1 MKKKIWHLSRCATV
15 CTVLLFLQQTIQSQV
30 SNPSTWES
38 FVRSNANI
46 SVRDTFRMQTFTGLP
61 YDNWNYTTI
70 GDVYIEDISET
81 NIPDD
86 PEQGRGH
93 GSHGLRMPM
102 NTQVAFEHFTL
113 TNHQDIKISVR
124 KGGIHLV
131 KEEDMK
137 ARTYRKGETSYP
149 SLVPDIGESGI
160 NPFKTTD
167 IKDNPPGLDLI
178 VPAPAANTQN
188 GYYYVDSVYAHG
200 MIPSYS
206 LFTGSSD
213 WNNEDRWSHLPAYR
227 HRNAL
232 INGNIS
238 VNTNI
243 SSEDI
248 FIGDGSIRISPTGNL
263 SANNLTI
270 YSDDN
275 ALASSSTLR
284 SSGTINIAG
293 KITVEKTFA
302 QKGKWYFISF
312 PFDIFASGIDPD
324 FQLGDDKSNTNGNY
338 FYVQA
343 YNGEK
348 RANSQSLSNNWEVIP
363 QTIINT
369 SQPIFKKNKG
379 YLIAIDT
386 SADHQNLRFSS
397 KAGDIPT
404 DFGKNGQAS
413 IPVSINNQSQNQNH
427 NGWYLCG
434 NPLPAPLSL
443 SQIESNSALDGYIY
457 IYDGSTYQPYVIGSD
472 FAIPPFSAFFV
483 KANKSTSLSV
493 YSTSEPANYKLLST
507 NAPISFSTSEPQARQ
522 NPPVSNQAFS
532 FPELS
537 YQLENKT
544 LFITNLPSPGKVK
557 LFTPAGILVFTQAV
571 QAGNP
576 ILPIPLPQGLYILI
590 IQTEHYRAQYK
601 CVLTS

>member
-1 MKKKIWHLSRCATV
+1 MKKKIWHLSRCIVV
-15 CTVLLFLQQTIQSQV
+15 CTAFLFVQQFIQSQV

-38 FVRSNANI
+38 FVQSNANI
-46 SVRDTFRMQTFTGLP
+46 SIRDTFRMQTFEGLAS
-61 YDNWNYTTI
+61 DNWDYAITSEAL
-70 GDVYIEDISET
+70 IEDISGVKD
-81 NIPDD
+81 IPNS
-86 PEQGRGH
+86 H
-93 GSHGLRMPM
+93 GNYGLRMPM

-113 TNHQDIKISVR
+113 TNHQDIKISIR

-131 KEEDMK
+131 EGEDMR

-149 SLVPDIGESGI
+149 SLVPTIGESGI

-167 IKDNPPGLDLI
+167 IKNNPPGLDII
-178 VPAPAANTQN
+178 VPAPAANTKN

-200 MIPSYS
+200 MIPTHS
-206 LFTGSSD
+206 LFTGNSD
-213 WNNEDRWSHLPAYR
+213 WNHEDRWSHLPAYR

-238 VNTNI
+238 INTNI
-243 SSEDI
+243 SCKDI
-248 FIGDGSIRISPTGNL
+248 FIGNGNIHILPTGNL

-270 YSDDN
+270 YPNDGT
-275 ALASSSTLR
+275 LASSSTLR
-284 SSGTINIAG
+284 SSGTINISG
-293 KITVEKTFA
+293 KITIEKTFA

-312 PFDIFASGIDPD
+312 PFDVFASGIDPD
-324 FQLGDDKSNTNGNY
+324 FKLGDDKSDTNGNY
-338 FYVQA
+338 FYIQA

-379 YLIAIDT
+379 YLVAIDT
-386 SADHQNLRFSS
+386 SANRQNLRFSS

-457 IYDGSTYQPYVIGSD
+457 IYDGSTYQSYAIGSD
-472 FAIPPFSAFFV
+472 FAIPSFSAFFV

-493 YSTSEPANYKLLST
+493 YNTSEPTNYKLLST
-507 NAPISFSTSEPQARQ
+507 NAPISFPTSEPQARQ
-522 NPPVSNQAFS
+522 DPPASNQAFS
-532 FPELS
+532 FPKLS
-537 YQLENKT
+537 YHLENKT
-544 LFITNLPSPGKVK
+544 LFITNLPSSGKIE

-576 ILPIPLPQGLYILI
+576 ILPISLPQGLYILI
-590 IQTEHYRAQYK
+590 IQTEHDRAQYK

>member
-1 MKKKIWHLSRCATV
+1 MKKRIWHLSRCVVV
-15 CTVLLFLQQTIQSQV
+15 CTAFLFVQQFIQSQV

-38 FVRSNANI
+38 FVQSNANI
-46 SVRDTFRMQTFTGLP
+46 SIRDTFRMQTFEGLAS
-61 YDNWNYTTI
+61 DNWDYAIT
-70 GDVYIEDISET
+70 GEALIEDISGVKD
-81 NIPDD
+81 IPNS
-86 PEQGRGH
+86 H
-93 GSHGLRMPM
+93 GNYGLRMPM

-113 TNHQDIKISVR
+113 TNHQDIKISIR
-124 KGGIHLV
+124 KGGILLV
-131 KEEDMK
+131 EGEGMR

-149 SLVPDIGESGI
+149 SLVPTIGESGI

-167 IKDNPPGLDLI
+167 IKNNPPGLDLI
-178 VPAPAANTQN
+178 VPTPAANTKN

-200 MIPSYS
+200 MIPTYS
-206 LFTGSSD
+206 LFTGNSD
-213 WNNEDRWSHLPAYR
+213 WNHEDRWSHLPAYR

-238 VNTNI
+238 INTNI
-243 SSEDI
+243 SCKDI
-248 FIGDGSIRISPTGNL
+248 FIGNGNIHILPTGNL

-270 YSDDN
+270 YPNDGI
-275 ALASSSTLR
+275 LASSSTLR
-284 SSGTINIAG
+284 SSGTINISG
-293 KITVEKTFA
+293 KITIEKTFA

-312 PFDIFASGIDPD
+312 PFDVFASGIDPD
-324 FQLGDDKSNTNGNY
+324 FQLGDDKSDTNGNY
-338 FYVQA
+338 FYVQT

-348 RANSQSLSNNWEVIP
+348 RANSQSPSNNWEVIP

-379 YLIAIDT
+379 YLIAIDA
-386 SADHQNLRFSS
+386 SADRQNLRFSS
-397 KAGDIPT
+397 KAKDIPI

-472 FAIPPFSAFFV
+472 FAIPPFC
-483 KANKSTSLSV
+483 TSLSV
-493 YSTSEPANYKLLST
+493 YNTSEPANYKLLST
-507 NAPISFSTSEPQARQ
+507 NAPISFPTSEPQARQ
-522 NPPVSNQAFS
+522 DPPVSNQAFS

-544 LFITNLPSPGKVK
+544 LFINNLPSPGKVK
-557 LFTPAGILVFTQAV
+557 LLTPAGILVFTQAV

>member
-1 MKKKIWHLSRCATV
+1 MKKRIWHLSRCVVV
-15 CTVLLFLQQTIQSQV
+15 CTAFLFVQQFIQSQV

-38 FVRSNANI
+38 FVQSNANI
-46 SVRDTFRMQTFTGLP
+46 SIRDTFRMQTFEGLAS
-61 YDNWNYTTI
+61 DNWDYAIT
-70 GDVYIEDISET
+70 GEALIEDISGVKD
-81 NIPDD
+81 IPNS
-86 PEQGRGH
+86 H
-93 GSHGLRMPM
+93 GNYGLRMPM

-113 TNHQDIKISVR
+113 TNHQDIKISIR
-124 KGGIHLV
+124 KGGILLV
-131 KEEDMK
+131 EGEGMR

-149 SLVPDIGESGI
+149 SLVPTIGESGI

-167 IKDNPPGLDLI
+167 IKNNPPGLDLI
-178 VPAPAANTQN
+178 VPTPAANTKN

-200 MIPSYS
+200 MIPTYS
-206 LFTGSSD
+206 LFTGNSD
-213 WNNEDRWSHLPAYR
+213 WNHEDRWSHLPAYR

-238 VNTNI
+238 INTNI
-243 SSEDI
+243 SCKDI
-248 FIGDGSIRISPTGNL
+248 FIGNGNIHILPTGNL

-270 YSDDN
+270 YPNDGI
-275 ALASSSTLR
+275 LASSSTLR
-284 SSGTINIAG
+284 SSGTINISG
-293 KITVEKTFA
+293 KITIEKTFA

-312 PFDIFASGIDPD
+312 PFDVFASGIDPD
-324 FQLGDDKSNTNGNY
+324 FQLGDDKSDTNGNY
-338 FYVQA
+338 FYVQT

-348 RANSQSLSNNWEVIP
+348 RANSQSPSNNWEVIP

-379 YLIAIDT
+379 YLIAIDA
-386 SADHQNLRFSS
+386 SADRQNLRFSS
-397 KAGDIPT
+397 KAKDIPI

-483 KANKSTSLSV
+483 KANNSTSLSV
-493 YSTSEPANYKLLST
+493 YNTSEPANYKLLST
-507 NAPISFSTSEPQARQ
+507 NAPISFPTSEPQARQ
-522 NPPVSNQAFS
+522 DPPVSNQAFS
-532 FPELS
+532 FPELCLRNIIAS
-537 YQLENKT
+537 KT
-544 LFITNLPSPGKVK
+544 LFINNLPSPGKVK
-557 LFTPAGILVFTQAV
+557 LLTPAGILVFTQAV

>member
-1 MKKKIWHLSRCATV
+1 MKKRIWHLSRCVVV
-15 CTVLLFLQQTIQSQV
+15 CTAFLFVQQFIQSQV
-30 SNPSTWES
+30 SNPSTWEG
-38 FVRSNANI
+38 FVQSNANI
-46 SVRDTFRMQTFTGLP
+46 SIRDTFRMQTFEGLAS
-61 YDNWNYTTI
+61 DNWDYAIT
-70 GDVYIEDISET
+70 GEALIEDISSVKD
-81 NIPDD
+81 IPN
-86 PEQGRGH
+86 GH
-93 GSHGLRMPM
+93 GNYGLRMPM

-113 TNHQDIKISVR
+113 TDHQDIKISIR
-124 KGGIHLV
+124 KGGILLV
-131 KEEDMK
+131 EGEGMR

-149 SLVPDIGESGI
+149 SLVLTIGESGI

-167 IKDNPPGLDLI
+167 IKNNPPGLDLI
-178 VPAPAANTQN
+178 VPAPAANTKN

-200 MIPSYS
+200 VIPTYS
-206 LFTGSSD
+206 LFTGNSD
-213 WNNEDRWSHLPAYR
+213 WNHEDRWSHLPAYR

-238 VNTNI
+238 INTNI
-243 SSEDI
+243 SCKDI
-248 FIGDGSIRISPTGNL
+248 FIGNGNIHILPTGNL

-270 YSDDN
+270 YPNDGT
-275 ALASSSTLR
+275 LASSSTLR

-293 KITVEKTFA
+293 KITIEKTFA

-324 FQLGDDKSNTNGNY
+324 FQLGDNKSNTNGNY
-338 FYVQA
+338 FYIQA

-363 QTIINT
+363 QTIVNT
-369 SQPIFKKNKG
+369 PQPIFKKNKG
-379 YLIAIDT
+379 YLIAIDA
-386 SADHQNLRFSS
+386 SANRQTLRFTS
-397 KAGDIPT
+397 KAGDIPN
-404 DFGKNGQAS
+404 DFGKNGQAP
-413 IPVSINNQSQNQNH
+413 IQITINTQSKSQNH

-434 NPLPAPLSL
+434 NPLPAPLAL

-493 YSTSEPANYKLLST
+493 YNTSEPANYKLLST
-507 NAPISFSTSEPQARQ
+507 NAPISFPTSEPQARQ
-522 NPPVSNQAFS
+522 DPPVSNQVFS

-544 LFITNLPSPGKVK
+544 LFITNLPSPGKVE

-576 ILPIPLPQGLYILI
+576 ILPIPLPLGLYILI
-590 IQTEHYRAQYK
+590 IQTEHYRVQYK

>member
-1 MKKKIWHLSRCATV
+1 MKKKIWHLSRCAAI
-15 CTVLLFLQQTIQSQV
+15 CTAFLFVQQFIQSQV

-38 FVRSNANI
+38 FAQSNANI
-46 SVRDTFRMQTFTGLP
+46 SIRDTFRMQTFTGLT

-70 GDVYIEDISET
+70 GNVSIEDISET
-81 NIPDD
+81 DIPDD
-86 PEQGRGH
+86 PKQGRGH
-93 GSHGLRMPM
+93 GTHGLRMPM
-102 NTQVAFEHFTL
+102 NTQVAFEHIPL
-113 TNHQDIKISVR
+113 TTYQNVIISVR
-124 KGGIHLV
+124 KGGIHLM
-131 KEEDMK
+131 KGEEMQ
-137 ARTYRKGETSYP
+137 ARTYRVGETNYP
-149 SLVPDIGESGI
+149 PLASLENSEI

-167 IKDNPPGLDLI
+167 IKNNPPGLDLI
-178 VPAPAANTQN
+178 VPAPAANTKN

-200 MIPSYS
+200 MIPTYS
-206 LFTGSSD
+206 LFTGNSD
-213 WNNEDRWSHLPAYR
+213 WNHEDRWSHLPAYR

-238 VNTNI
+238 INTNI
-243 SSEDI
+243 SCNDI
-248 FIGDGSIRISPTGNL
+248 FIGDGSIHILPTGNL

-270 YSDDN
+270 YPNDDI
-275 ALASSSTLR
+275 LASSSTLR
-284 SSGTINIAG
+284 SSGTINISG
-293 KITVEKTFA
+293 KITIEKTFA

-312 PFDIFASGIDPD
+312 PFDVFASGIDPD
-324 FQLGDDKSNTNGNY
+324 FQLGDDKSDTNGNY
-338 FYVQA
+338 FYVQT

-348 RANSQSLSNNWEVIP
+348 RANSQSPSNNWEVIP

-379 YLIAIDT
+379 YLIAIDAA
-386 SADHQNLRFSS
+386 ADRQNLRFSS

-413 IPVSINNQSQNQNH
+413 IPVRINNQSQNQNH

-434 NPLPAPLSL
+434 NPLPAPLAL

-483 KANKSTSLSV
+483 KANKTTSLSV
-493 YSTSEPANYKLLST
+493 HNTSETANYKLLST
-507 NAPISFSTSEPQARQ
+507 NAPISFPTSEPQARQ
-522 NPPVSNQAFS
+522 DPPVSNQAFS

-544 LFITNLPSPGKVK
+544 LFINNLPSPGKVK

-590 IQTEHYRAQYK
+590 IQTKHYRAQYK

>member
-1 MKKKIWHLSRCATV
+1 MKKRIWHLSRCVVV
-15 CTVLLFLQQTIQSQV
+15 CTAFLFVQQFIQSQV

-38 FVRSNANI
+38 FVQSNANI
-46 SVRDTFRMQTFTGLP
+46 SIRDTFRMQTFEGLAS
-61 YDNWNYTTI
+61 DNWDYAIT
-70 GDVYIEDISET
+70 GEALIEDISGVKD
-81 NIPDD
+81 IPNS
-86 PEQGRGH
+86 H
-93 GSHGLRMPM
+93 GNYGLRMPM

-113 TNHQDIKISVR
+113 TNHQDIKISIR
-124 KGGIHLV
+124 KGGILLV
-131 KEEDMK
+131 EGEGMR

-149 SLVPDIGESGI
+149 SLVPTIGESGI

-167 IKDNPPGLDLI
+167 IKNNPPGLDLI
-178 VPAPAANTQN
+178 VTKQAANTKN

-200 MIPSYS
+200 MLPTYS
-206 LFTGSSD
+206 LFTGNSD
-213 WNNEDRWSHLPAYR
+213 WNHEDHWSHLPTYR

-238 VNTNI
+238 INTNI
-243 SSEDI
+243 SCKDI
-248 FIGDGSIRISPTGNL
+248 FIGNGNIHILPTGNL

-270 YSDDN
+270 YPNDGT
-275 ALASSSTLR
+275 LASSSTLR
-284 SSGTINIAG
+284 SSGTINISG
-293 KITVEKTFA
+293 KITIERTFA
-302 QKGKWYFISF
+302 QKGLWYFISF
-312 PFDIFASGIDPD
+312 PFDVFASGIDPD
-324 FQLGDDKSNTNGNY
+324 FQLGDDKSDTNGNY
-338 FYVQA
+338 FYVQT

-348 RANSQSLSNNWEVIP
+348 RANSQSPSNNWEVIP

-379 YLIAIDT
+379 YLIAIAAT
-386 SADHQNLRFSS
+386 AGRQNLRFSS
-397 KAGDIPT
+397 KAKDIPI
-404 DFGKNGQAS
+404 DFGKSGQAS
-413 IPVSINNQSQNQNH
+413 IPVSINNQCQNQNH

-493 YSTSEPANYKLLST
+493 YNTSEPANYKLLST
-507 NAPISFSTSEPQARQ
+507 NAPISFQTSEPQDRQ
-522 NPPVSNQAFS
+522 DPPVSNQAFS

-544 LFITNLPSPGKVK
+544 LFINNLPSPGKVK
-557 LFTPAGILVFTQAV
+557 LLTPAGILVFTQAV

>member
-1 MKKKIWHLSRCATV
+1 MKKRIWHLSRCVVV
-15 CTVLLFLQQTIQSQV
+15 CTAFLFVQQFIQSQV

-38 FVRSNANI
+38 FVQSNANI
-46 SVRDTFRMQTFTGLP
+46 SIRDTFRMQTFEGLAS
-61 YDNWNYTTI
+61 DNWDYAIT
-70 GDVYIEDISET
+70 GEALIEDISGVKD
-81 NIPDD
+81 IPNS
-86 PEQGRGH
+86 H
-93 GSHGLRMPM
+93 GNYGLRMPM
-102 NTQVAFEHFTL
+102 NTQAAFEHFTL
-113 TNHQDIKISVR
+113 TDHQDIKISIR
-124 KGGIHLV
+124 KGGILLV
-131 KEEDMK
+131 EGEGMR

-149 SLVPDIGESGI
+149 SLVPTIGESGI

-167 IKDNPPGLDLI
+167 IKNNPPGLDLI
-178 VPAPAANTQN
+178 VPTPAANTKN

-200 MIPSYS
+200 MIPTYS
-206 LFTGSSD
+206 LFTGNSD
-213 WNNEDRWSHLPAYR
+213 WNHEDHWSHLPAYR

-238 VNTNI
+238 INTNI
-243 SSEDI
+243 SCKDI
-248 FIGDGSIRISPTGNL
+248 FIGNGNIHILPTGNL

-270 YSDDN
+270 YPNDGT
-275 ALASSSTLR
+275 LASSSTLR
-284 SSGTINIAG
+284 SSGTINISG
-293 KITVEKTFA
+293 KITIERTFA

-312 PFDIFASGIDPD
+312 PFDVFASGIDPD
-324 FQLGDDKSNTNGNY
+324 FQLGDDKSDTNGNY
-338 FYVQA
+338 FYVQT

-348 RANSQSLSNNWEVIP
+348 RANSQSPSNNWEVIP
-363 QTIINT
+363 RTIINT

-379 YLIAIDT
+379 YLIAIDA
-386 SADHQNLRFSS
+386 SADRQNLRFSS
-397 KAGDIPT
+397 KAKDIPI
-404 DFGKNGQAS
+404 DFGKNG
-413 IPVSINNQSQNQNH
+413 H

-483 KANKSTSLSV
+483 KANKSTNLSV
-493 YSTSEPANYKLLST
+493 YNTSETANYKLLST
-507 NAPISFSTSEPQARQ
+507 NAPISFPTSEPQARQ
-522 NPPVSNQAFS
+522 DPPVSNQAFS

-544 LFITNLPSPGKVK
+544 LFINNLSSPGKVK
-557 LFTPAGILVFTQAV
+557 LLTPAGILVFTQVV

>member
-1 MKKKIWHLSRCATV
+1 MKKKIWHLSRCAAV
-15 CTVLLFLQQTIQSQV
+15 CTAFLFVQQFIQSQV

-38 FVRSNANI
+38 FVQSNANI
-46 SVRDTFRMQTFTGLP
+46 SIRDTFRMQTFEGLAS
-61 YDNWNYTTI
+61 DNWDYAIT
-70 GDVYIEDISET
+70 GEALIEDISGVKD
-81 NIPDD
+81 IPNS
-86 PEQGRGH
+86 H
-93 GSHGLRMPM
+93 GNYGLRMPM

-113 TNHQDIKISVR
+113 TDHQDIKISIR
-124 KGGIHLV
+124 KGGILLV
-131 KEEDMK
+131 EGEDMR

-149 SLVPDIGESGI
+149 SLVPTIGESGI

-167 IKDNPPGLDLI
+167 IKNNPPGLDII
-178 VPAPAANTQN
+178 VPAPAANTKN

-200 MIPSYS
+200 MIPTYS
-206 LFTGSSD
+206 LFTGNSD
-213 WNNEDRWSHLPAYR
+213 WNHEDRWSHLPAYR

-238 VNTNI
+238 INTNI
-243 SSEDI
+243 SCKDI
-248 FIGDGSIRISPTGNL
+248 FIGNGNIHILPTIS
-263 SANNLTI
+263 
-270 YSDDN
+270 
-275 ALASSSTLR
+275 
-284 SSGTINIAG
+284 G
-293 KITVEKTFA
+293 KITIEKTFA

-312 PFDIFASGIDPD
+312 PFDVFASGIDPD
-324 FQLGDDKSNTNGNY
+324 FQLGDDKSDTNGNY
-338 FYVQA
+338 FYVQT

-348 RANSQSLSNNWEVIP
+348 RANSQSPSNNWEVIP

-379 YLIAIDT
+379 YLIAIDA
-386 SADHQNLRFSS
+386 SADRQNLRFSS
-397 KAGDIPT
+397 KAGDIPI

-493 YSTSEPANYKLLST
+493 YNTSEPANYKLLST
-507 NAPISFSTSEPQARQ
+507 NAPISFPTSEPQARQ
-522 NPPVSNQAFS
+522 DSPVSNQVFS

-544 LFITNLPSPGKVK
+544 LFITNLPSPGKVE

>member
-1 MKKKIWHLSRCATV
+1 MKKRIWHLSRCVVV
-15 CTVLLFLQQTIQSQV
+15 CTAFLFVQQFIQSQV

-38 FVRSNANI
+38 FVQSNANI
-46 SVRDTFRMQTFTGLP
+46 SIRDTFRMQTFEGLAS
-61 YDNWNYTTI
+61 DNWDYAIT
-70 GDVYIEDISET
+70 GEALIEDISGVKD
-81 NIPDD
+81 IPNS
-86 PEQGRGH
+86 H
-93 GSHGLRMPM
+93 GNYGLRMPM

-113 TNHQDIKISVR
+113 TDHQDIKISIR
-124 KGGIHLV
+124 KGGILLV
-131 KEEDMK
+131 EGEGMR

-149 SLVPDIGESGI
+149 SLVPTIGESGI

-167 IKDNPPGLDLI
+167 IKNNPPGLDLI
-178 VPAPAANTQN
+178 VPTPAANTKN

-200 MIPSYS
+200 MIPTYS
-206 LFTGSSD
+206 LFTGNSD
-213 WNNEDRWSHLPAYR
+213 WNHEDRWSHLPAYR

-238 VNTNI
+238 INTNI
-243 SSEDI
+243 SCKDI
-248 FIGDGSIRISPTGNL
+248 FIGNGNIHILPTGNL

-270 YSDDN
+270 YPNDGI
-275 ALASSSTLR
+275 LVSSSTLR
-284 SSGTINIAG
+284 SSGTINISG
-293 KITVEKTFA
+293 KITIEKTFA

-312 PFDIFASGIDPD
+312 PFDVFASGIDPD
-324 FQLGDDKSNTNGNY
+324 FQLGDNKSDTNGNY
-338 FYVQA
+338 FYVQT

-348 RANSQSLSNNWEVIP
+348 RANSQSPSNNWEVIP
-363 QTIINT
+363 RTIINT

-379 YLIAIDT
+379 YLIAIDA
-386 SADHQNLRFSS
+386 SADRQNLRFSS
-397 KAGDIPT
+397 KAKDIPI

-483 KANKSTSLSV
+483 KANKSTNLSV
-493 YSTSEPANYKLLST
+493 YNTSETANYKLLST
-507 NAPISFSTSEPQARQ
+507 NSPISLTTSEPQARQ
-522 NPPVSNQAFS
+522 DPPDSNQAFS
-532 FPELS
+532 FPELR

-544 LFITNLPSPGKVK
+544 LFINNLSSPGKVK
-557 LFTPAGILVFTQAV
+557 LLTPAGILVFTQVV

>member
-1 MKKKIWHLSRCATV
+1 
-15 CTVLLFLQQTIQSQV
+15 
-30 SNPSTWES
+30 
-38 FVRSNANI
+38 
-46 SVRDTFRMQTFTGLP
+46 
-61 YDNWNYTTI
+61 
-70 GDVYIEDISET
+70 
-81 NIPDD
+81 
-86 PEQGRGH
+86 
-93 GSHGLRMPM
+93 
-102 NTQVAFEHFTL
+102 
-113 TNHQDIKISVR
+113 
-124 KGGIHLV
+124 
-131 KEEDMK
+131 
-137 ARTYRKGETSYP
+137 
-149 SLVPDIGESGI
+149 
-160 NPFKTTD
+160 
-167 IKDNPPGLDLI
+167 
-178 VPAPAANTQN
+178 
-188 GYYYVDSVYAHG
+188 
-200 MIPSYS
+200 MIPTYS
-206 LFTGSSD
+206 LFTGNSD
-213 WNNEDRWSHLPAYR
+213 WNHEDRWSHLPAYR

-238 VNTNI
+238 INTNI
-243 SSEDI
+243 SCKDI
-248 FIGDGSIRISPTGNL
+248 FIGNGNIHILPTGNL

-270 YSDDN
+270 YPNDGI
-275 ALASSSTLR
+275 LASSSTLR
-284 SSGTINIAG
+284 SSGTINISG
-293 KITVEKTFA
+293 KITIEKTFA

-312 PFDIFASGIDPD
+312 PFDVFASGIDPD
-324 FQLGDDKSNTNGNY
+324 FQLGDDKSDTNGNY
-338 FYVQA
+338 FYVQT

-348 RANSQSLSNNWEVIP
+348 RANSQSPSNNWEVIP

-379 YLIAIDT
+379 YLIAIDA
-386 SADHQNLRFSS
+386 SADRQNLRFSS
-397 KAGDIPT
+397 KAKDIPI

-483 KANKSTSLSV
+483 KANNSTSLSV
-493 YSTSEPANYKLLST
+493 YNTSEPANYKLLST
-507 NAPISFSTSEPQARQ
+507 NAPISFPTSEPQARQ
-522 NPPVSNQAFS
+522 DSPVSNQAFS

-544 LFITNLPSPGKVK
+544 LFITNLPSPGKVE

>member
-1 MKKKIWHLSRCATV
+1 MRKSIWHLSRCIAV
-15 CTVLLFLQQTIQSQV
+15 CTVSLCVQQSIQSQV
-30 SNPSTWES
+30 STPSTWES
-38 FVRSNANI
+38 FVRSSENI
-46 SVRDTFRMQTFTGLP
+46 SIRDTFRMQTFEGLAS
-61 YDNWNYTTI
+61 DNWDYTLTGDAFIENISGVKDIPNSHGNY
-70 GDVYIEDISET
+70 
-81 NIPDD
+81 
-86 PEQGRGH
+86 
-93 GSHGLRMPM
+93 GLRMPM
-102 NTQVAFEHFTL
+102 GTQVAFEHFSL
-113 TNHQDIKISVR
+113 TNHQDIKIGIR
-124 KGGIHLV
+124 KGGILLV
-131 KEEDMK
+131 KGEEMK
-137 ARTYRKGETSYP
+137 ARTYRPDETTYP
-149 SLVPDIGESGI
+149 ALVKEIGEDGI
-160 NPFKTTD
+160 NSFSTTNVSN
-167 IKDNPPGLDLI
+167 NPPGVDLI
-178 VPAPAANTQN
+178 APSPAANSKN

-200 MIPSYS
+200 MIPAYS

-213 WNNEDRWSHLPAYR
+213 WNTESGWSHLPAYR

-243 SSEDI
+243 SCKDI

-263 SANNLTI
+263 SANSLTI
-270 YSDDN
+270 YSGDN

-284 SSGTINIAG
+284 SSGTINISG
-293 KITVEKTFA
+293 KITIEKTFA

-312 PFDIFASGIDPD
+312 PFDVFASGIDPD
-324 FQLGDDKSNTNGNY
+324 FQLGDDKSDTNGNY
-338 FYVQA
+338 FYVQT

-348 RANSQSLSNNWEVIP
+348 RANSQSLSGNWEVIP

-379 YLIAIDT
+379 YLIAIDA
-386 SADHQNLRFSS
+386 SADRQSLRFSS
-397 KAGDIPT
+397 KAKDIPI

-493 YSTSEPANYKLLST
+493 YNTSETANYKLLST
-507 NAPISFSTSEPQARQ
+507 NAPISFPTSEPQARQ
-522 NPPVSNQAFS
+522 DPPVSNQAFS

-537 YQLENKT
+537 YRLENKT
-544 LFITNLPSPGKVK
+544 LFITNLPSPGKVE
-557 LFTPAGILVFTQAV
+557 LLSPAGILVFTQAV

-590 IQTEHYRAQYK
+590 IQTGHYRAQYK

>member
-1 MKKKIWHLSRCATV
+1 MKKRIWHLSRCVVV
-15 CTVLLFLQQTIQSQV
+15 CTAFLFVQQFIQSQV

-38 FVRSNANI
+38 FVQSNANI
-46 SVRDTFRMQTFTGLP
+46 SIRDTFRMQTFEGLAS
-61 YDNWNYTTI
+61 DNWDYAIT
-70 GDVYIEDISET
+70 GEALIEDISGVKD
-81 NIPDD
+81 IPNS
-86 PEQGRGH
+86 H
-93 GSHGLRMPM
+93 GNYGLRMPM

-113 TNHQDIKISVR
+113 TNHQDIKISIR
-124 KGGIHLV
+124 KGGILLV
-131 KEEDMK
+131 EGEGMR

-149 SLVPDIGESGI
+149 SLVPTIGESGI

-167 IKDNPPGLDLI
+167 IKNNPPGLDLI
-178 VPAPAANTQN
+178 VPTPAANTKN

-200 MIPSYS
+200 MIPTYS
-206 LFTGSSD
+206 LFTGNSD
-213 WNNEDRWSHLPAYR
+213 WNHEDRWSHLPAYR

-238 VNTNI
+238 INTNI
-243 SSEDI
+243 SCKDI
-248 FIGDGSIRISPTGNL
+248 FIGNGNIHILPTGNL

-270 YSDDN
+270 YPNDGI
-275 ALASSSTLR
+275 LASSSTLR
-284 SSGTINIAG
+284 SSGTINISG
-293 KITVEKTFA
+293 KITIEKTFA

-312 PFDIFASGIDPD
+312 PFDVFASGIDPD
-324 FQLGDDKSNTNGNY
+324 FQLGDDKSDTNGNY
-338 FYVQA
+338 FYVQT

-348 RANSQSLSNNWEVIP
+348 RANSQSPSNNWEVIP

-379 YLIAIDT
+379 YLIAIDA
-386 SADHQNLRFSS
+386 SADRQNLRFSS
-397 KAGDIPT
+397 KAKDIPI

-483 KANKSTSLSV
+483 
-493 YSTSEPANYKLLST
+493 NYKLLST
-507 NAPISFSTSEPQARQ
+507 NAPISFPTSEPQARQ
-522 NPPVSNQAFS
+522 DPPVSNQAFS

-544 LFITNLPSPGKVK
+544 LFINNLPSPGKVK
-557 LFTPAGILVFTQAV
+557 LLTPAGILVFTQAV

>member
-1 MKKKIWHLSRCATV
+1 MKKSIWHLSRCVVV
-15 CTVLLFLQQTIQSQV
+15 CTTFLFVQQFIRSQV
-30 SNPSTWES
+30 SHPSTWDS
-38 FVRSNANI
+38 FVQSNANI
-46 SVRDTFRMQTFTGLP
+46 SIRDTFRIQTFTGLP

-70 GDVYIEDISET
+70 GNVSIENISET
-81 NIPDD
+81 DIPDD
-86 PEQGRGH
+86 PKQGRGH
-93 GSHGLRMPM
+93 GTHGLRMSM
-102 NTQVAFEHFTL
+102 NTQVAFEHIPL
-113 TNHQDIKISVR
+113 TTYQDVIISVR
-124 KGGIHLV
+124 KGGIHLA
-131 KEEDMK
+131 EGEGMK
-137 ARTYRKGETSYP
+137 ARTYRKDETSYP
-149 SLVPDIGESGI
+149 SLVSTIGESGI

-167 IKDNPPGLDLI
+167 IKNNPPGVDLI
-178 VPAPAANTQN
+178 VPAPAVNTKN

-200 MIPSYS
+200 MFPTYS
-206 LFTGSSD
+206 LFTGNSD
-213 WNNEDRWSHLPAYR
+213 CDNEDHWSHLPVYR

-238 VNTNI
+238 INTNI
-243 SSEDI
+243 SCKDI
-248 FIGDGSIRISPTGNL
+248 YIYGDIYILPTGNL

-270 YSDDN
+270 YPNEDV
-275 ALASSSTLR
+275 LVSSSTLR

-293 KITVEKTFA
+293 KITIEKTFA

-312 PFDIFASGIDPD
+312 PFDIFASGIDPG
-324 FQLGDDKSNTNGNY
+324 FQLGDNNSNTNGNY

-348 RANSQSLSNNWEVIP
+348 RANSQSLFNNWEVIP

-379 YLIAIDT
+379 YLIAIDA
-386 SADHQNLRFSS
+386 SADRQNLRFSS
-397 KAGDIPT
+397 KTGDIPI

-434 NPLPAPLSL
+434 NPLPAPLAL

-457 IYDGSTYQPYVIGSD
+457 IYDGSTYQSYTIGSD

-507 NAPISFSTSEPQARQ
+507 NVPMSFPTSEPQARQ
-522 NPPVSNQAFS
+522 APPVSNQAFS
-532 FPELS
+532 LPELS
-537 YQLENKT
+537 YHLENKT
-544 LFITNLPSPGKVK
+544 LFINNLPSPSKIE
-557 LFTPAGILVFTQAV
+557 LFTPAGVLVFTQTV
-571 QAGNP
+571 QVGNP
-576 ILPIPLPQGLYILI
+576 ILPISLPQGLYILI

>member
-1 MKKKIWHLSRCATV
+1 MKKRIWHLSRCVVV
-15 CTVLLFLQQTIQSQV
+15 CTAFLFVQQFIQSQV
-30 SNPSTWES
+30 SNPSTWEG
-38 FVRSNANI
+38 FVQSNANI
-46 SVRDTFRMQTFTGLP
+46 SIRDTFRMQTFEGLAS
-61 YDNWNYTTI
+61 DNWDYAIT
-70 GDVYIEDISET
+70 GEALIEDISSVKD
-81 NIPDD
+81 IPN
-86 PEQGRGH
+86 GH
-93 GSHGLRMPM
+93 GNYGLRMPM

-113 TNHQDIKISVR
+113 TDHQDIKISIR
-124 KGGIHLV
+124 KGGILLV
-131 KEEDMK
+131 EGEGMR

-149 SLVPDIGESGI
+149 SLVLTIGESGI

-167 IKDNPPGLDLI
+167 IKNNPPGLDLI
-178 VPAPAANTQN
+178 VPAPAANTKN

-200 MIPSYS
+200 VIPTYS
-206 LFTGSSD
+206 LFTGNSD
-213 WNNEDRWSHLPAYR
+213 WNHEDRWSHLPAYR

-238 VNTNI
+238 INTNI
-243 SSEDI
+243 SCKDI
-248 FIGDGSIRISPTGNL
+248 FIGNGNIHILPTGNL

-270 YSDDN
+270 YPNDGT
-275 ALASSSTLR
+275 LASSSTLR

-293 KITVEKTFA
+293 KITIEKTFA

-312 PFDIFASGIDPD
+312 PFDIFASGMDPD
-324 FQLGDDKSNTNGNY
+324 FQLGDNKSNTNGNY
-338 FYVQA
+338 FYIQA

-363 QTIINT
+363 QTIVNT
-369 SQPIFKKNKG
+369 PQPIFKKNKG
-379 YLIAIDT
+379 YLIAIDA
-386 SADHQNLRFSS
+386 SANRQTLRFTS
-397 KAGDIPT
+397 KAGDIPN
-404 DFGKNGQAS
+404 DFGKNGQAP
-413 IPVSINNQSQNQNH
+413 IQITINTQSKSQNH

-434 NPLPAPLSL
+434 NPLPAPLAL

-493 YSTSEPANYKLLST
+493 YNTSEPANYKLLST
-507 NAPISFSTSEPQARQ
+507 NAPISFPTSEPQARQ
-522 NPPVSNQAFS
+522 DPPVSNQVFS

-544 LFITNLPSPGKVK
+544 LFITNLPSPGKVE

-576 ILPIPLPQGLYILI
+576 ILPIPLPLGLYILI
-590 IQTEHYRAQYK
+590 IQTEHYRVQYK

>member
-1 MKKKIWHLSRCATV
+1 MKKRIWHLSRCVVV
-15 CTVLLFLQQTIQSQV
+15 CTAFLFVQQFIQSQV

-38 FVRSNANI
+38 FVQSNANI
-46 SVRDTFRMQTFTGLP
+46 SIRDTFRMQTFEGLAS
-61 YDNWNYTTI
+61 DNWDYAIT
-70 GDVYIEDISET
+70 GEALIEDISGVKD
-81 NIPDD
+81 IPNS
-86 PEQGRGH
+86 H
-93 GSHGLRMPM
+93 GNYGLRMPM

-113 TNHQDIKISVR
+113 TNHQDIKISIR
-124 KGGIHLV
+124 KGGILLV
-131 KEEDMK
+131 EGEGMR

-149 SLVPDIGESGI
+149 SLVPTIGESGI

-167 IKDNPPGLDLI
+167 IKNNPPGLDLI
-178 VPAPAANTQN
+178 VPTPAANTKN

-200 MIPSYS
+200 MIPTYS
-206 LFTGSSD
+206 LFTGNSD
-213 WNNEDRWSHLPAYR
+213 WNHEDHWSHLPTYR

-238 VNTNI
+238 INTNI
-243 SSEDI
+243 SCKDI
-248 FIGDGSIRISPTGNL
+248 FIGNGNIHILPTGNL

-270 YSDDN
+270 YPNDGT
-275 ALASSSTLR
+275 LASSSTLR
-284 SSGTINIAG
+284 SSGTINISG
-293 KITVEKTFA
+293 KITIERTFA

-312 PFDIFASGIDPD
+312 PFDVFASGIDPD
-324 FQLGDDKSNTNGNY
+324 FQLGDDKSDTNGNY
-338 FYVQA
+338 FYVQT

-348 RANSQSLSNNWEVIP
+348 RANSQSPSNNWEVIP
-363 QTIINT
+363 RTIINT

-379 YLIAIDT
+379 YLIAIDA
-386 SADHQNLRFSS
+386 SADRQNLRFSS
-397 KAGDIPT
+397 KAKDIPI

-483 KANKSTSLSV
+483 KANKSTNLSV
-493 YSTSEPANYKLLST
+493 YNTSETANYKLLST
-507 NAPISFSTSEPQARQ
+507 NAPISFPTSEPQARQ
-522 NPPVSNQAFS
+522 DPPVSNQAFS

-544 LFITNLPSPGKVK
+544 LFINNLSSPGKVK
-557 LFTPAGILVFTQAV
+557 LLTPAGILVFTQVV

>member
-1 MKKKIWHLSRCATV
+1 MKKRIWHLSRCVVV
-15 CTVLLFLQQTIQSQV
+15 CTAFLFVQQFIQSQV

-38 FVRSNANI
+38 FVQSNANI
-46 SVRDTFRMQTFTGLP
+46 SIRDTFRMQTFEGLAS
-61 YDNWNYTTI
+61 DNWDYAIT
-70 GDVYIEDISET
+70 GEALIEDISGVKD
-81 NIPDD
+81 IPNS
-86 PEQGRGH
+86 H
-93 GSHGLRMPM
+93 GNYGLRMPM

-113 TNHQDIKISVR
+113 TNHQDIKISIR
-124 KGGIHLV
+124 KGGILLV
-131 KEEDMK
+131 EGEGMR

-149 SLVPDIGESGI
+149 SLVPTIGESGI

-167 IKDNPPGLDLI
+167 IKNNPPGLDLI
-178 VPAPAANTQN
+178 VPTPAANTKN

-200 MIPSYS
+200 MIPTYS
-206 LFTGSSD
+206 LFTGNSD
-213 WNNEDRWSHLPAYR
+213 WNHEDRWSHLPAYR

-238 VNTNI
+238 INTNI
-243 SSEDI
+243 SCKDI
-248 FIGDGSIRISPTGNL
+248 FIGNGNIHILPTGNL

-270 YSDDN
+270 YPNDGI
-275 ALASSSTLR
+275 LASSSTLR
-284 SSGTINIAG
+284 SSGTINISG
-293 KITVEKTFA
+293 KITIEKTFA

-312 PFDIFASGIDPD
+312 PFDVFASGIDPD
-324 FQLGDDKSNTNGNY
+324 FQLGDDKSDTNGNY
-338 FYVQA
+338 FYVQT

-348 RANSQSLSNNWEVIP
+348 RANSQSPSNNWEVIP

-379 YLIAIDT
+379 YLIAIDA
-386 SADHQNLRFSS
+386 SADRQNLRFSS
-397 KAGDIPT
+397 KAKDIPI

-413 IPVSINNQSQNQNH
+413 IPVSINNH
-427 NGWYLCG
+427 GWYLCG

-483 KANKSTSLSV
+483 KANNSTSLSV
-493 YSTSEPANYKLLST
+493 YNTSEPANYKLLST
-507 NAPISFSTSEPQARQ
+507 NAPISFPTSEPQARQ
-522 NPPVSNQAFS
+522 DPPVSNQAFS

-544 LFITNLPSPGKVK
+544 LFINNLPSPGKVK
-557 LFTPAGILVFTQAV
+557 LLTPAGILVFTQAV

>member
-1 MKKKIWHLSRCATV
+1 MKKRIWHLSRCVVV
-15 CTVLLFLQQTIQSQV
+15 CTAFLFVQQFIQSQV

-38 FVRSNANI
+38 FVQSNANI
-46 SVRDTFRMQTFTGLP
+46 SIRDTFRMQTFEGLAS
-61 YDNWNYTTI
+61 DNWDYAIT
-70 GDVYIEDISET
+70 GEALIEDISGVKD
-81 NIPDD
+81 IPNS
-86 PEQGRGH
+86 H
-93 GSHGLRMPM
+93 GNYGLRMPM

-113 TNHQDIKISVR
+113 TNHQDIKISIR
-124 KGGIHLV
+124 KGGILLV
-131 KEEDMK
+131 EGEGMR

-149 SLVPDIGESGI
+149 SLVPTIGESGI

-167 IKDNPPGLDLI
+167 IKNNPPGLDLI
-178 VPAPAANTQN
+178 VPTPAANTKN
-188 GYYYVDSVYAHG
+188 GYYYVDSVYATRHD
-200 MIPSYS
+200 SY
-206 LFTGSSD
+206 LFPIYLETAIGTM
-213 WNNEDRWSHLPAYR
+213 RICWSHLPAYR

-238 VNTNI
+238 INTNI
-243 SSEDI
+243 SCKDI
-248 FIGDGSIRISPTGNL
+248 FIGNGNIHILPTGNL

-270 YSDDN
+270 YPNDGI
-275 ALASSSTLR
+275 LASSSTLR
-284 SSGTINIAG
+284 SSGTINISG
-293 KITVEKTFA
+293 KITIEKTFA

-312 PFDIFASGIDPD
+312 PFDVFASGIDPD
-324 FQLGDDKSNTNGNY
+324 FQLGDDKSDTNGNY
-338 FYVQA
+338 FYVQT

-348 RANSQSLSNNWEVIP
+348 RANSQSPSNNWEVIP

-379 YLIAIDT
+379 YLIAIDA
-386 SADHQNLRFSS
+386 SADRQNLRFSS
-397 KAGDIPT
+397 KAKDIPI

-483 KANKSTSLSV
+483 KANNSTSLSV
-493 YSTSEPANYKLLST
+493 YNTSEPANYKLLST
-507 NAPISFSTSEPQARQ
+507 NAPISFPTSEPQARQ
-522 NPPVSNQAFS
+522 DPPVSNQAFS

-544 LFITNLPSPGKVK
+544 LFINNLPSPGKVK
-557 LFTPAGILVFTQAV
+557 LLTPAGILVFTQAV

>member
-1 MKKKIWHLSRCATV
+1 MKKRIWHLSRCVVV
-15 CTVLLFLQQTIQSQV
+15 CTAFLFEQQFIQSQV

-38 FVRSNANI
+38 FVQSNANI
-46 SVRDTFRMQTFTGLP
+46 SIRDTFRMQTFEGLAS
-61 YDNWNYTTI
+61 DNWDYAIT
-70 GDVYIEDISET
+70 GEALIEDISGVKD
-81 NIPDD
+81 IPNS
-86 PEQGRGH
+86 H
-93 GSHGLRMPM
+93 GNYGLRMPM

-113 TNHQDIKISVR
+113 TNHQDIKISIR
-124 KGGIHLV
+124 KGGILLV
-131 KEEDMK
+131 EGEGMR

-149 SLVPDIGESGI
+149 SLVPTIGESGI

-167 IKDNPPGLDLI
+167 IKNNPPGLDLI
-178 VPAPAANTQN
+178 VPTPAANTKN

-200 MIPSYS
+200 MIPTYS
-206 LFTGSSD
+206 LFTGNSD
-213 WNNEDRWSHLPAYR
+213 WNHEDRWSHLPAYR

-238 VNTNI
+238 INTNI
-243 SSEDI
+243 SCKDI
-248 FIGDGSIRISPTGNL
+248 FIGNGNIHILPTGNL

-270 YSDDN
+270 YPNDGI
-275 ALASSSTLR
+275 LASSSTLR
-284 SSGTINIAG
+284 SSGTINISG
-293 KITVEKTFA
+293 KITIEKTFA

-312 PFDIFASGIDPD
+312 PFDVFASGIDPD
-324 FQLGDDKSNTNGNY
+324 FQLGDDKSDTNGNY
-338 FYVQA
+338 FYVQT

-348 RANSQSLSNNWEVIP
+348 RANSQSPSNNWEVIP

-379 YLIAIDT
+379 YLIAIDA
-386 SADHQNLRFSS
+386 SADRQNLRFSS
-397 KAGDIPT
+397 KAKDIPI

-413 IPVSINNQSQNQNH
+413 IPVSINN
-427 NGWYLCG
+427 
-434 NPLPAPLSL
+434 
-443 SQIESNSALDGYIY
+443 QIESNSALDGYIY

-483 KANKSTSLSV
+483 KANNSTSLSV
-493 YSTSEPANYKLLST
+493 YNTSEPANYKLLST
-507 NAPISFSTSEPQARQ
+507 NAPISFPTSEPQARQ
-522 NPPVSNQAFS
+522 DPPVSNQAFS

-544 LFITNLPSPGKVK
+544 LFINNLPSPGKVK
-557 LFTPAGILVFTQAV
+557 LLTPAGILVFTQAV

>member
-1 MKKKIWHLSRCATV
+1 MKKRIWHLSRCVVV
-15 CTVLLFLQQTIQSQV
+15 CTAFLFVQQFIQSQV

-38 FVRSNANI
+38 FVQSNANI
-46 SVRDTFRMQTFTGLP
+46 SIRDTFRMQTFEGLAS
-61 YDNWNYTTI
+61 DNWDYAIT
-70 GDVYIEDISET
+70 GEALIEDISGVKD
-81 NIPDD
+81 IPNS
-86 PEQGRGH
+86 H
-93 GSHGLRMPM
+93 GNYGLRMPM
-102 NTQVAFEHFTL
+102 NTQAAFEHFTL
-113 TNHQDIKISVR
+113 TDHQDIKISIR
-124 KGGIHLV
+124 KGGILLV
-131 KEEDMK
+131 EGEGMR

-149 SLVPDIGESGI
+149 SLVPTIGESGI

-167 IKDNPPGLDLI
+167 IKNNPPGLDLI
-178 VPAPAANTQN
+178 VPTPAANTKN

-200 MIPSYS
+200 MIPTYS
-206 LFTGSSD
+206 LFTGNSD
-213 WNNEDRWSHLPAYR
+213 WNHEDHWSHLPAYR

-238 VNTNI
+238 INTNI
-243 SSEDI
+243 SCKDI
-248 FIGDGSIRISPTGNL
+248 FIGNGNIHILPTGNL

-270 YSDDN
+270 YPNDGT
-275 ALASSSTLR
+275 LASSSTLR
-284 SSGTINIAG
+284 SSGTINISG
-293 KITVEKTFA
+293 KITIERTFA

-312 PFDIFASGIDPD
+312 PFDVFASGIDPD
-324 FQLGDDKSNTNGNY
+324 FQLGDDKSDTNGNY
-338 FYVQA
+338 FYVQT

-348 RANSQSLSNNWEVIP
+348 RANSQSPSNNWEVIP
-363 QTIINT
+363 RTIINT

-379 YLIAIDT
+379 YLIAIDA
-386 SADHQNLRFSS
+386 SADRQNLRFSS
-397 KAGDIPT
+397 KAGDIPI

-457 IYDGSTYQPYVIGSD
+457 IYDGS
-472 FAIPPFSAFFV
+472 AFFV

-493 YSTSEPANYKLLST
+493 YNTSEPANYKLLST
-507 NAPISFSTSEPQARQ
+507 NAPISFPTSEPQAQ
-522 NPPVSNQAFS
+522 QDSPVSNQVFS

-544 LFITNLPSPGKVK
+544 LFITNLPSPGKVE